1 MKMRAAMF
9 STHLSVSA
17 KLIIGLNLAY
27 CLSLSGSSFGPQG
40 LKRELLDRR
49 KCASATVKAFFHHM
63 KQRGEQLT
71 MQGIPWVK
79 IRAAMFSTH
88 LSVSAKLVRIL
99 NLAYCMSLSD
109 SSFGPEGQK
118 RELLDLRK
126 RASARGTQQLFSVKY
141 VFGEANIT

>member
-17 KLIIGLNLAY
+17 KLVIGLNLAY

-49 KCASATVKAFFHHM
+49 KRASATVKAFLHHM

-88 LSVSAKLVRIL
+88 LSVSAKLVRML

-141 VFGEANIT
+141 VFEEANIT

>member
-1 MKMRAAMF
+1 MRAAMF

-49 KCASATVKAFFHHM
+49 KRASATVKAFFHHM

-88 LSVSAKLVRIL
+88 LSVSAKLVRML

-141 VFGEANIT
+141 VFGEASIT